1 MKKYFLYSAL
11 VALALVGCDYNE
23 DNFEGFDD
31 FGKPTDVKKGSF
43 EFTDWAS
50 LSGNPKTNK
59 YFSEKDKAQDF
70 LPGWLASAYPTAD
83 NGSSFTITY
92 DYKDSKT
99 ELHDKYYSIKYY
111 KLKDSDYKL
120 VHGEGYYGAYLNKST
135 VSKLYKI
142 LNVEYKDAKE
152 GDVVFTEFNYNETAK
167 PQKMEDP
174 ILLMI
179 LNL

>member
-59 YFSEKDKAQDF
+59 YFSEMA
-70 LPGWLASAYPTAD
+70 
-83 NGSSFTITY
+83 
-92 DYKDSKT
+92 
-99 ELHDKYYSIKYY
+99 
-111 KLKDSDYKL
+111 L
-120 VHGEGYYGAYLNKST
+120 VLR
-135 VSKLYKI
+135 
-142 LNVEYKDAKE
+142 
-152 GDVVFTEFNYNETAK
+152 
-167 PQKMEDP
+167 
-174 ILLMI
+174 LLMI
-179 LNL
+179 IRILKQNYTINIIVLNTIS

>member
-70 LPGWLASAYPTAD
+70 LPGWLASAYPRLIMA
-83 NGSSFTITY
+83 
-92 DYKDSKT
+92 
-99 ELHDKYYSIKYY
+99 
-111 KLKDSDYKL
+111 L
-120 VHGEGYYGAYLNKST
+120 VLR
-135 VSKLYKI
+135 
-142 LNVEYKDAKE
+142 
-152 GDVVFTEFNYNETAK
+152 
-167 PQKMEDP
+167 
-174 ILLMI
+174 LLMI
-179 LNL
+179 IRILKQNYTINIIVLNTIS

>member
-59 YFSEKDKAQDF
+59 R
-70 LPGWLASAYPTAD
+70 
-83 NGSSFTITY
+83 SSI
-92 DYKDSKT
+92 
-99 ELHDKYYSIKYY
+99 
-111 KLKDSDYKL
+111 
-120 VHGEGYYGAYLNKST
+120 N
-135 VSKLYKI
+135 
-142 LNVEYKDAKE
+142 
-152 GDVVFTEFNYNETAK
+152 
-167 PQKMEDP
+167 
-174 ILLMI
+174 
-179 LNL
+179 